1 MSTEPEIKAFCKNV
15 KALRETFNL
24 SKKSM
29 SNILGIG
36 ISSLNKIE
44 SGVLP
49 PRLNCDVLFRI
60 YAIFKVPPSKLFYEE
75 TNDE

>member
-1 MSTEPEIKAFCKNV
+1 MKTKKEIQAFCKNV
-15 KALRETFNL
+15 KVLRTSFKL

-29 SNILGIG
+29 SKILGIG

-60 YAIFKVPPSKLFYEE
+60 YAIFKVPPSRLFSDE
-75 TNDE
+75 TNE

>member
-1 MSTEPEIKAFCKNV
+1 MKTKKEIQAFCKNV
-15 KALRETFNL
+15 KVLRTSFKL

-29 SNILGIG
+29 SKILGIG

-49 PRLNCDVLFRI
+49 PRLNCDILIKI
-60 YAIFKVPPSKLFYEE
+60 YATFKVPPSKLFSREINEE
-75 TNDE
+75 